1 MKRDRALITGEEMKL
16 IETILDY
23 PDRHTQEACFGW
35 MTEMLDECPDM
46 ASSVVPRRLKN
57 NGKAQRRTQTIQ
69 VVATAES
76 RHRFDPLNAPD
87 VHPTP

>member
-1 MKRDRALITGEEMKL
+1 MQRDRSFISGEEMKL

-23 PDRHTQEACFGW
+23 LDRHTQEACFGW

-46 ASSVVPRRLKN
+46 ARYVVPRLLKN
-57 NGKAQRRTQTIQ
+57 NGKAQRRTQTIE